1 MIRSLPK
8 KYARNFAFFY
18 RYLGPRIFVSLAL
31 TSLVGLLDGFGLA
44 MFLPLLG
51 MVGDTAGAS
60 SVSLG
65 KLDFILVFFTWAG
78 IPLTLTSALM
88 IILFFFT
95 LKGVAKFISLWVAVI
110 HRQFFI
116 RKVRSMA
123 IHVLSRFD
131 YARFVRSD
139 AGRIQNTLS
148 GEVGRVALA
157 YQSYVTMAQDA
168 VLILVYVVLAF
179 LANFQFAILVAIGGI
194 LSNIIF
200 SRLYVLTK
208 EKSREITRQGHG
220 YQGLLIQFV
229 AFFKYLKATG
239 AAPAYANKLVKRTQE
254 IEHTNRAIG
263 TLEAVMQGLR
273 EPLLIAVVVGVIL
286 IQVHVLGGQ
295 LGLILLSILF
305 FYRALSAVM
314 QVQMHY
320 NKFLAASGALEN
332 ITSYLDE
339 LNEGREENGS
349 VPFPGLCQGLA
360 LDHVHYGYDNQ
371 PLLRDLSLSIRKNE
385 TIAFVGE
392 SGSGKTTVMN
402 LLAGILNPDQGAVLV
417 DGVDLRTLDRR
428 TFQSRIGYITQ
439 EPVIFNDTIFN
450 NVTFWDEKN
459 EANLQ
464 RFRQALARA
473 HILPFIEAQ
482 PLREDALLGN
492 NGINLSGGQRQRI
505 SIAREL
511 YKQVDFL
518 FMDEATSA
526 LDSETERA
534 IQENIDELKGQ
545 YTIVI
550 VAHRLSTIRNV
561 DRVVMLREGRIES
574 IATYDDLLSTSP
586 AFRRMVELQE
596 V

>member
-1 MIRSLPK
+1 
-8 KYARNFAFFY
+8 
-18 RYLGPRIFVSLAL
+18 
-31 TSLVGLLDGFGLA
+31 
-44 MFLPLLG
+44 
-51 MVGDTAGAS
+51 
-60 SVSLG
+60 
-65 KLDFILVFFTWAG
+65 
-78 IPLTLTSALM
+78 
-88 IILFFFT
+88 
-95 LKGVAKFISLWVAVI
+95 
-110 HRQFFI
+110 
-116 RKVRSMA
+116 MA
-123 IHVLSRFD
+123 IQVLSRFD
-131 YARFVRSD
+131 YARFVRAD

-148 GEVGRVALA
+148 GEVGRVAMA
-157 YQSYVTMAQDA
+157 YQSYITMAQDA

-179 LANFQFAILVAIGGI
+179 LANYQFAILVAIGGFA
-194 LSNIIF
+194 SNLVF
-200 SRLYVLTK
+200 NRLYTLTK

-239 AAPAYANKLVKRTQE
+239 ASPVFAGKLVKRAHE
-254 IEHTNRAIG
+254 IERTNRALG
-263 TLEAVMQGLR
+263 TLEAIMQGLR

-286 IQVHVLGGQ
+286 IQVNLLGGQ

-314 QVQMHY
+314 AVQMHY

-332 ITSYLDE
+332 ITGYMEDMQA
-339 LNEGREENGS
+339 GREENGT
-349 VPFPGLCQGLA
+349 VAFKGLREELA
-360 LDHVHYGYDNQ
+360 LDQVHFGYDGQ
-371 PLLRDLSLSIRKNE
+371 PLLQDVSLSIRKNE

-402 LLAGILNPDQGAVLV
+402 LLAGILYPDRGAVLV

-464 RFRQALARA
+464 RFRNALTRA
-473 HILPFIEAQ
+473 HILTFVEG
-482 PLREDALLGN
+482 LDGREDALLGN

-511 YKQVDFL
+511 YKNVEFL

-534 IQENIDELKGQ
+534 IQDNIDELKGQ
-545 YTIVI
+545 YTIII

-561 DRVVMLREGRIES
+561 DRVVMLKQGRVDQV
-574 IATYDDLLSTSP
+574 ATYDELLATSP